1 MSKVLQHFY
10 VYIVRCSDTTL
21 YTGMTR
27 DIEKR
32 LQMHNGEM
40 AGGARYTRS
49 RRPVHLAY
57 FEVHSSQ
64 SAAMRR
70 EREIKKLSKKKKEAL
85 VQSTN
90 ELLEKSHKMSL

>member
-1 MSKVLQHFY
+1 MSEPSQHFY
-10 VYIVRCSDTTL
+10 VYIVRCSDASL

-49 RRPVHLAY
+49 RRPVRLAY
-57 FEVHSSQ
+57 LEAHPSR

-70 EREIKKLSKKKKEAL
+70 EREIKKLSKKKKETL
-85 VQSTN
+85 VQTLN
-90 ELLEKSHKMSL
+90 DELIGGNGL